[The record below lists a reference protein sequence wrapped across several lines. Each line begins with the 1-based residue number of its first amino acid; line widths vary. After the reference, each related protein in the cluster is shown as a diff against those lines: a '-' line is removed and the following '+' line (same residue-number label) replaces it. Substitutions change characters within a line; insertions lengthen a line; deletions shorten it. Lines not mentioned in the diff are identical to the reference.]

1 MTDVLRLIG
10 SPKDLN
16 KLSYDE
22 LDILAGEIRKLI
34 IQTVSHNGGHLASNL
49 GTVELTL
56 ALHRVFDFSK
66 DKLIFDVSHQ
76 AYTHKIITG
85 RKTRFS
91 TLRQYR
97 GISGYTNP
105 FESKF
110 DTFIAGHS
118 STSLSLALGFAT
130 VRELKKEKYEIVAVI
145 GDGALTAG
153 EAYEGLNNLGRAGKK
168 VIIVLNDNE
177 MSISKNVGAISQYLS
192 HVRSSSFYQTI
203 KSKLPRTI
211 IGKRIKLSIKNLF
224 MPTVF
229 FEELGFTYL
238 GPIDGH
244 DIKKLEKT
252 FQRTKNIPSSV
263 VVHIVTKKGK
273 GYQFAEENPSKFHS
287 AHPFIIQ
294 TGKSKSKTSKK
305 TFSEIFGEALV
316 EESEKDERVF
326 AITAAMQDGTK
337 TNLVKN
343 MFPDRFMD
351 VGIAEQCAVT
361 TAAGMAKAGLKPV
374 VAIYS
379 TFLQRAYDQLV
390 HDIGILKVPVVF
402 ALDRA
407 GVVSADG
414 PTHQGIFDLSY
425 MRTIPSFV
433 VMAPKDDAELKA
445 MLHFALTLNIPSS
458 IRYPKDYAKE
468 NTLPLVPVEMGK
480 AEPFYSGSDL
490 LIVSIGVMFYPALEA
505 REMLQKNGISAGL
518 INARF
523 VKPLDG
529 NLILS
534 EAKKSG
540 RVITV
545 EDNTIKGGFGDAVTE
560 FLSQYGIRVR
570 IIGINDFFPE
580 QGDRKFLMEKYGL
593 SAEHIVEVGEEFVKE
608 KN

>member
-1 MTDVLRLIG
+1 MIDMLDSIDLPN
-10 SPKDLN
+10 SLN
-16 KLSYDE
+16 KLSYEE
-22 LDILAGEIRKLI
+22 LNILAKEIRELI
-34 IQTVSHNGGHLASNL
+34 IQTVSRNGGHLASNL

-85 RKTRFS
+85 RKAQFY
-91 TLRQYR
+91 TLRQHN

-105 FESKF
+105 SESKF

-118 STSLSLALGFAT
+118 STSLPLALGFAIA
-130 VRELKKEKYEIVAVI
+130 RELKKEKYEIVAVI

-153 EAYEGLNNLGRAGKK
+153 EAYEGLNNLGRMGKK

-192 HVRSSSFYQTI
+192 RVRSSHLYQTI
-203 KSKLPRTI
+203 KKKTPRTT
-211 IGKRIKLSIKNLF
+211 IGRKIKLGIKNFF

-244 DIKKLEKT
+244 NIKKLEET
-252 FQRTKNIPSSV
+252 FQRTKNIPSPV
-263 VVHIVTKKGK
+263 IVHIVTKKGK

-294 TGKSKSKTSKK
+294 TGKNKSKNLKK
-305 TFSEIFGEALV
+305 TFSETFGEALV
-316 EESEKDERVF
+316 EESKKDKRVF

-337 TNLVKN
+337 TNLMKS
-343 MFPDRFMD
+343 MFPDRFLD

-361 TAAGMAKAGLKPV
+361 TAAALSKAGLKPV

-390 HDIGILKVPVVF
+390 HDVGILKLPVVF

-425 MRTIPSFV
+425 MRTIPNFV
-433 VMAPKDDAELKA
+433 VMAPKDGAELKA
-445 MLHFALTLNIPSS
+445 MLHFSLSLNSPSS
-458 IRYPKDYAKE
+458 IRYPKDYV
-468 NTLPLVPVEMGK
+468 NDLSVPSKPMELGK
-480 AEPFYSGSDL
+480 SELFYSGNDL
-490 LIVSIGVMFYPALEA
+490 LIVSIGVMFRPALEA
-505 REMLQKNGISAGL
+505 REILQKKGISTGL

-523 VKPLDG
+523 VKPLDEE
-529 NLILS
+529 LILS

-545 EDNTIKGGFGDAVTE
+545 EDNTIKGGFGDAVSE
-560 FLSQYGIRVR
+560 FLSQYGIKVR
-570 IIGINDFFPE
+570 IIGISDFFPE
-580 QGDRKFLMEKYGL
+580 QGERKFLMKKYGL
-593 SAEHIVEVGEEFVKE
+593 NAEHIAEVGEEFVKE